1 MNERRKAERQSTIR
15 GASAHNSQHDADDD
29 DLTNHPCRFCGE
41 FLTFEEVDDEE
52 KFCRWCRAKNLDIV
66 FGSGV

>member
-1 MNERRKAERQSTIR
+1 MSQREKSGKQSTTR

-29 DLTNHPCRFCGE
+29 DLTNHPCNFCGE
-41 FLTFEEVDDEE
+41 FLTFEEVDDDET
-52 KFCRWCRAKNLDIV
+52 FCRWCRAKDLDRV